1 MQDFLNDIKWA
12 KTVVEAYKVNNVLKL
27 FFLSRRKSFKMAT
40 EWQDFHLMF
49 YFRI

>member
-27 FFLSRRKSFKMAT
+27 LFKSPKEF
-40 EWQDFHLMF
+40 QDGYRVARLALNVLF
-49 YFRI
+49 

>member
-27 FFLSRRKSFKMAT
+27 FLSRRKSFKMAT